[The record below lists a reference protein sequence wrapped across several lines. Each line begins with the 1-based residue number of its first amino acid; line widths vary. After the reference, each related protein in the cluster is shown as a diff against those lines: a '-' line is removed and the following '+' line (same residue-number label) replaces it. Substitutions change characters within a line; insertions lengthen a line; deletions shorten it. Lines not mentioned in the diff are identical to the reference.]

1 MIWLYVAIAIIVVA
15 AALLIWILLEA
26 KGIRHQAGR
35 VLAAAGDVQQR
46 STALC
51 AIPEVT
57 NGLDV
62 GLEAID
68 GIAENAITLRDAL
81 SGGEAKS

>member
-1 MIWLYVAIAIIVVA
+1 MAPSS
-15 AALLIWILLEA
+15 
-26 KGIRHQAGR
+26 QAGR

-46 STALC
+46 STTLC

-57 NGLDV
+57 NALDV
-62 GLEAID
+62 GLETID